1 MERRQGV
8 SVVSLHDVLLKR
20 CDDVSVGR
28 KRSPI
33 GTSPGRLK
41 QVSNETPNEVSLV
54 RLEKRKQKKKKKKHL
69 KKVLDMLQVAN
80 KETQSLLL
88 IFNRFHILF

>member
-8 SVVSLHDVLLKR
+8 LVVSLHDVLL
-20 CDDVSVGR
+20 S
-28 KRSPI
+28 
-33 GTSPGRLK
+33 
-41 QVSNETPNEVSLV
+41 V
-54 RLEKRKQKKKKKKHL
+54 RLQDVWNKSQMKHPMKSRWYVLKKENKKKTKKHL

>member
-54 RLEKRKQKKKKKKHL
+54 RLEKRKQNKKKKYL